1 MIALFRVR
9 LAKQVLLSAV
19 AMTALVTVLSGCD
32 QSGYDPEL
40 RYPPRTDPLF
50 KEDTAV
56 SGDEL
61 VYPDRPGQLPI
72 LSLANAE
79 DPNNPLNR
87 VLKANNLLDPLTKLN
102 ADQRN
107 GVQVSLEKLFGTPA
121 KPTVQGAVDEG
132 EDITGQL
139 QSELKLGNDVLASGS
154 RLYRLH
160 CLHCHGLTGDG
171 RGPTAFWVNPHPRD
185 YRQGVFK
192 FTSVNL
198 QGAMQ
203 KPRRDDLLR
212 TMRQGIDGTSMPSF
226 GLLHQQELEDLASY
240 VIHLSLRGQTE
251 YIMMKDIINGEKRE
265 AGSVL
270 NALGKFWMLSQSASN
285 TIKPDPFP
293 YMKKDINTGEMVED
307 KEEVKQAVQRGR
319 NFFMDEKAG
328 CVSCHTNWGRGA
340 KFRFDVWGTLV
351 KPADLT
357 VSIYRGGRRPIDLYN
372 RVEVGINGAG
382 MAAFGPTLRE
392 EAAKFAKSNGKEG
405 KVKSPWD
412 VVKFVEILP
421 YPQMRAEYGIQ
432 ID

>member
-79 DPNNPLNR
+79 DPNNPLHR

-102 ADQRN
+102 AEQRN
-107 GVQVSLEKLFGTPA
+107 GVQVGLEKLFGTPA

-139 QSELKLGNDVLASGS
+139 QGDLKLGNDVLANGS

-203 KPRRDDLLR
+203 KPRREDLLR
-212 TMRQGIDGTSMPSF
+212 TMKQGIDGTSMPSF
-226 GLLHQQELEDLASY
+226 GLLHQQELDDLASY
-240 VIHLSLRGQTE
+240 VTHLSLRGQTE

-270 NALGKFWMLSQSASN
+270 NALGKFWMASQSPSN

-293 YMKKDINTGEMVED
+293 YMKKDVNTGDMVED

-340 KFRFDVWGTLV
+340 KFRFDVWGTMV

-357 VSIYRGGRRPIDLYN
+357 VSMYRGGRRPIDLYN

-405 KVKSPWD
+405 KVKSAWD

-421 YPQMRAEYGIQ
+421 YPQMRAEYGIV